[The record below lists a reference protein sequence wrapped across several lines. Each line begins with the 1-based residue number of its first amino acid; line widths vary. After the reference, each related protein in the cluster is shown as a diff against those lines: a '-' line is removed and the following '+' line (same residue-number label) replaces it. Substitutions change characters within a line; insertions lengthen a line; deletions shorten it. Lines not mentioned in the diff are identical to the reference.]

1 MKRHTRNIT
10 NQYIRCCKVFFV
22 FAAVLCLCVNTYAKE
37 EIRRERPSK
46 LFSPSKIPLLEDP
59 ERDTWQKPDEV
70 LNALEIE
77 KGQIVADI
85 GAGSG
90 YLTVKLSERVGA
102 TGTVYAVDI
111 QQEML
116 DYISKRLDGKGLQN
130 VKLLLGDMNDP
141 KLPPGSLDIAI
152 FLSTYHEIAQPVDFI
167 RKIKLALKPHGRIA
181 ILEFSDESPIGPP
194 VKFRLP
200 EEIVI
205 NELKQA
211 GFALLQRHA
220 FLLPYQYFLV
230 FTMSD

>member
-1 MKRHTRNIT
+1 MT
-10 NQYIRCCKVFFV
+10 NPYIRGCKAFFL
-22 FAAVLCLCVNTYAKE
+22 FAAILCLCVSASTKE
-37 EIRRERPSK
+37 EIKRERPSK

-70 LNALEIE
+70 LNVLEIE
-77 KGQIVADI
+77 KGQTVADI

-116 DYISKRLDGKGLQN
+116 DYMSKRLNDKGLKN
-130 VKLLLGDMNDP
+130 VILLLGNMDDP

-152 FLSTYHEIAQPVDFI
+152 FLSTYHEIAKPVDFI
-167 RKIKLALKPHGRIA
+167 RKTKQALKPHGRIA
-181 ILEFSDESPIGPP
+181 ILEFCDESPIGPP
-194 VKFRLP
+194 IKFRLP
-200 EEIVI
+200 EDIVI
-205 NELKQA
+205 NELLQA
-211 GFALLQRHA
+211 GFTLSKRHT

-230 FTMSD
+230 FTPSN

>member
-1 MKRHTRNIT
+1 MT
-10 NQYIRCCKVFFV
+10 NPYIRCCKASFLI
-22 FAAVLCLCVNTYAKE
+22 AAILCLCVSASAKE
-37 EIRRERPSK
+37 EVKRERPSK

-77 KGQIVADI
+77 KGQTVADI

-102 TGTVYAVDI
+102 SGTVYAVDI

-116 DYISKRLDGKGLQN
+116 DYISKRLNDRGLKN
-130 VKLLLGDMNDP
+130 VILLLGDMDDP

-152 FLSTYHEIAQPVDFI
+152 FLSTYHEIAKPVDFI
-167 RKIKLALKPHGRIA
+167 RKIKPALKPHGRIA
-181 ILEFSDESPIGPP
+181 ILEFCDESPIGPP
-194 VKFRLP
+194 IKFRLP
-200 EEIVI
+200 EDIVI
-205 NELKQA
+205 NELLQV
-211 GFALLQRHA
+211 GFTLSKRHT

-230 FTMSD
+230 FAPSH